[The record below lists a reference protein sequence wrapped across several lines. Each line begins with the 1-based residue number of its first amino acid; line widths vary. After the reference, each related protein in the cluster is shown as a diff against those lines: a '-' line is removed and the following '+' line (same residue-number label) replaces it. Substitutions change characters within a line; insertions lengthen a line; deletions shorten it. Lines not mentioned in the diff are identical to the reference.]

1 MKELV
6 FLQNE
11 QAITTSL
18 KVAEVFEKEH
28 FHVVRDIRNLI
39 QEMASVSQQ
48 PKLADGVNTPMFQES
63 SYQAEE
69 GGRSYPMYLINRDG
83 FTLLA
88 MGFTG
93 QKALK
98 FKLAYIDAFNKM
110 EQALQQLALQRPL
123 IRQSTKFTQRKL
135 TDAVKEFV
143 IPNARA
149 NGSTAPDKV
158 FYMTYNKLFNKVANV
173 PAGQRDN
180 LTISQLIML
189 DQIQDVAAANIRIKA
204 KRGANYKEIYSVTKT
219 AVEGY
224 AQIALVQERL
234 QLK

>member
-6 FLQNE
+6 FLNNSE
-11 QAITTSL
+11 EPITTSRI
-18 KVAEVFEKEH
+18 VAEVFEKEH
-28 FHVVRDIRNLI
+28 NIVMRAIRNFEKDCEDVCNFAQMFFLTNYTD
-39 QEMASVSQQ
+39 EYGRQQ
-48 PKLADGVNTPMFQES
+48 
-63 SYQAEE
+63 
-69 GGRSYPMYLINRDG
+69 PMYLMNQKG
-83 FTLLA
+83 FSLLA

-93 QKALK
+93 KKALK
-98 FKLAYIDAFNKM
+98 FKSDFFDAFEAMRKEL
-110 EQALQQLALQRPL
+110 EQLILQRPL

-135 TDAVKEFV
+135 TDAVKECI

-189 DQIQDVAAANIRIKA
+189 DQMQDVAAANIRIKA
-204 KRGANYKEIYSVTKT
+204 KRGANYKEIYSGTKI